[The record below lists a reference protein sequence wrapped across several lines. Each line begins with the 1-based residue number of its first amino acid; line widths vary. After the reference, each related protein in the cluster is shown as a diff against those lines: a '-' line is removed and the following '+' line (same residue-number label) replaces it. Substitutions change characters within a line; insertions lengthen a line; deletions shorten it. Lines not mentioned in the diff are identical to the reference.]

1 MEFRYITWY
10 TRNTKG
16 YYDFAKTAA
25 STDSCAHGNLD
36 NATRSRPVFEAIA
49 NVMYRDCKSDTADVI
64 SPFLPPPFFLHGSRR
79 WNVVLTAINMST
91 WNISGAGS
99 DVLRIILVIGIR
111 EGTLGPSMI
120 SQMDSLAKCDD
131 LCNDAFPRY

>member
-1 MEFRYITWY
+1 MS
-10 TRNTKG
+10 
-16 YYDFAKTAA
+16 A
-25 STDSCAHGNLD
+25 DSCAHGNLD
-36 NATRSRPVFEAIA
+36 NATRSRTVFEAIA
-49 NVMYRDCKSDTADVI
+49 NVMYQDCKSDTADVTNPLPS
-64 SPFLPPPFFLHGSRR
+64 SPLLPSLHGSRG

-91 WNISGAGS
+91 WNISGASS

>member
-1 MEFRYITWY
+1 M
-10 TRNTKG
+10 
-16 YYDFAKTAA
+16 
-25 STDSCAHGNLD
+25 
-36 NATRSRPVFEAIA
+36 
-49 NVMYRDCKSDTADVI
+49 
-64 SPFLPPPFFLHGSRR
+64 SP
-79 WNVVLTAINMST
+79 

-131 LCNDAFPRY
+131 LCNDVREVLISCCIIIFVFNLCKVKNEYDNVTLPAYIHDALVTVLPTRKKMKKKDGSLLLHLIKKQLNC